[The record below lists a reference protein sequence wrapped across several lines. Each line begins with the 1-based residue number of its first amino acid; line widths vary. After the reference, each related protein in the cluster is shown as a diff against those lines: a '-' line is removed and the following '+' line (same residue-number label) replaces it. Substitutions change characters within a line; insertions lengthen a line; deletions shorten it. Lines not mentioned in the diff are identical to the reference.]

1 MLHAQLTFRESFF
14 LFHFRVRL
22 RFDCHSGVEA
32 GELCTKRS
40 LDSLEHITSIAAGWD
55 DAHPDDLE
63 ALLSEV
69 REHDSAIRLAVG
81 LIVDIK
87 VSSCDLH
94 TKS

>member
-1 MLHAQLTFRESFF
+1 MSLIYL
-14 LFHFRVRL
+14 HFRVRL
-22 RFDCHSGVEA
+22 RLDCRSGVEA

-63 ALLSEV
+63 ALLAEV

-81 LIVDIK
+81 LIADIK
-87 VSSCDLH
+87 VGSCDFH